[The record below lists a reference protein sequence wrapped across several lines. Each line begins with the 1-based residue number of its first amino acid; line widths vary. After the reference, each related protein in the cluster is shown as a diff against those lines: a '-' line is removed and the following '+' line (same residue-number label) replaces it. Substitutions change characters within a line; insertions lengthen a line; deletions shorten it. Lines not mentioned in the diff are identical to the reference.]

1 MKSTDAANFN
11 RSSRLLL
18 ATILRAAT
26 VLISGCATT
35 NLDLATETPAPNEAT
50 VLFQRVPSEDVVV
63 SEVRAVRDAEGLTI
77 YGRVK
82 RTPDNCCD
90 AARGHVDISIVG
102 PDGVVVDTVSVP
114 YSPRNIPKVRSR
126 SAHFTARIPYLI
138 PEDVPLRITYHNDH
152 ERGSVTSLTDTT
164 LSAHHPATLED
175 RS

>member
-1 MKSTDAANFN
+1 MKSTDAANFS

-26 VLISGCATT
+26 VLISGCATP
-35 NLDLATETPAPNEAT
+35 NLDLATETQPPDKAT

-77 YGRVK
+77 YGRVQ

-90 AARGHVDISIVG
+90 PARGHVDISIVG

-114 YSPRNIPKVRSR
+114 YSPRNIPKVRTR
-126 SAHFTARIPYLI
+126 SARFTARIPYAI
-138 PEDVPLRITYHNDH
+138 PEDVPLRITYHKNSEH
-152 ERGSVTSLTDTT
+152 ASVTDLTDTT
-164 LSAHHPATLED
+164 LSAHHSTTLD
-175 RS
+175 GKS